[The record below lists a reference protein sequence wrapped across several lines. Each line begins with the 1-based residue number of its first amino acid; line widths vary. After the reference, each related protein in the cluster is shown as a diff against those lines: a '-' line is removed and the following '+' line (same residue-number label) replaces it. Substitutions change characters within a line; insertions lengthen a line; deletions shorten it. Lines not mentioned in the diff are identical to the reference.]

1 MLVYHHRLKNALI
14 ILSFSPQLCPCETP
28 PGPTLH
34 SCLGFLGQRCG
45 PFGAGSG
52 ESHNN
57 DLECLF
63 CEDSLRGLELFS
75 LEKRRCQGDFTASF
89 QYLKWAYKKRDGVLF
104 TKACRDGTK
113 GSLLLKEERFILDF
127 RKKFFTQR
135 IVRHWHSLTK
145 EAVGISAFSV
155 LRPGWMQP

>member
-1 MLVYHHRLKNALI
+1 MLVYHHRLKSALI

-34 SCLGFLGQRCG
+34 SCLGFVGQRCG

-52 ESHNN
+52 ERAITMIWNVSSVKTVK
-57 DLECLF
+57 E
-63 CEDSLRGLELFS
+63 ELFS
-75 LEKRRCQGDFTASF
+75 LEKRRCQGDFTACF

-135 IVRHWHSLTK
+135 IVRHWHSLTR

>member
-1 MLVYHHRLKNALI
+1 MLVYHHRLKSALI

-34 SCLGFLGQRCG
+34 SCLGFVGQRCG

-63 CEDSLRGLELFS
+63 CEDSLRGIVQSRE
-75 LEKRRCQGDFTASF
+75 EKMSRRLHCM
-89 QYLKWAYKKRDGVLF
+89 
-104 TKACRDGTK
+104 
-113 GSLLLKEERFILDF
+113 
-127 RKKFFTQR
+127 
-135 IVRHWHSLTK
+135 
-145 EAVGISAFSV
+145 FSV
-155 LRPGWMQP
+155 LKVSL